1 MAVKRKL
8 PVKRVEVQLTG
19 DYEGWYFAYR
29 QNPPMGLYL
38 ERMAALQALDQSD
51 ENSVLRATAGMYGV
65 LELMLIDW
73 NFVDE
78 NGDDIPATL
87 EGLRALPMD
96 LIQEMFSQ
104 MKGAV
109 TEAPLA
115 SSAS

>member
-1 MAVKRKL
+1 MAQKRKL

-19 DYEGWYFAYR
+19 DYEGWHFAYR
-29 QNPPMGLYL
+29 QNPPMGPYL
-38 ERMAALQALDQSD
+38 ERMAALQSMDQSD
-51 ENSVLRATAGMYGV
+51 ETSVVRAMDGMYGV
-65 LELMLIDW
+65 LDLMLIDW

-78 NGDDIPATL
+78 EGEDMAPTL
-87 EGLRALPMD
+87 ESLRQLPMD